1 VFIFA
6 PEGWLM
12 VDACEATAPVDLFI
26 EALEP
31 SLVRIENKNSKLDN
45 ISRSKLVKRMA
56 YT

>member
-1 VFIFA
+1 MFIFA

-26 EALEP
+26 EALET
-31 SLVRIENKNSKLDN
+31 SLARIENKNSKLDN
-45 ISRSKLVKRMA
+45 ISPSKLVKRMA

>member
-1 VFIFA
+1 
-6 PEGWLM
+6 M
-12 VDACEATAPVDLFI
+12 VDAYEATAPVDLFI

-45 ISRSKLVKRMA
+45 ISPSKLVKRMA